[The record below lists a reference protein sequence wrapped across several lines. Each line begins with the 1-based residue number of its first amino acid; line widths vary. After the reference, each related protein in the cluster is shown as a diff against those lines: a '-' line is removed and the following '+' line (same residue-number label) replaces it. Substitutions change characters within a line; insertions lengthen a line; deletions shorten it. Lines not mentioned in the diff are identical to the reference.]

1 MRNENEM
8 MDLILNT
15 AKDDERIR
23 AVYMEGSRTNSNAPK
38 DIFQDYDIVYV
49 VTETKSFIED
59 KKWINKFGEIL
70 FMQYPDEN
78 VMYPSD
84 KENNY
89 GYLMQFKDGNRMDLH
104 VSTLSFVLDNIN
116 EDKLCKI
123 LLDKDNCLP
132 KLDQS
137 SDKKHWVKKP
147 GENELLC
154 TCNEF
159 WWCLDNVAKG
169 LWREEVPYVMDM
181 INYAVRPCLL
191 KILSWGAGMKNDFQI
206 SVGKSGKYLYKFVPE
221 NVYDTYLKTYS
232 NGNVESI
239 WGSVIIMCNLFNLA
253 ADAVAKGLGYKY
265 NKTEADNAY
274 KYLMRVKDL
283 PQDATEI

>member
-1 MRNENEM
+1 MRNEEEM
-8 MDLILNT
+8 MNLILNT

-23 AVYMEGSRTNSNAPK
+23 AVYMEGSRTNPNAPK

-49 VTETKSFIED
+49 VKETKSFIED
-59 KKWINKFGEIL
+59 KKWINRFGEIL
-70 FMQYPDEN
+70 FMQYPDEK

-104 VSTLSFVLDNIN
+104 VSTLSFVLDNIH
-116 EDKLCKI
+116 EDKLCKV

-132 KLDQS
+132 KIEQS
-137 SDKKHWVKKP
+137 SDKNHWVKKP
-147 GENELLC
+147 NNDEFLC

-191 KILSWGAGMKNDFQI
+191 KLLSWDAGIRNDFHI
-206 SVGKSGKYLYKFVPE
+206 SVGKSGKYLYKFIPE
-221 NVYDTYLKTYS
+221 KVYKEYLNTYS
-232 NGNVESI
+232 NSNINSI
-239 WGSVIIMCNLFNLA
+239 WDSVVVMCNLFSKA
-253 ADAVAKGLGYKY
+253 AQKVSKDLEFTY
-265 NKTEADNAY
+265 NKEEADNCFS
-274 KYLMRVKDL
+274 YLMRVKTL